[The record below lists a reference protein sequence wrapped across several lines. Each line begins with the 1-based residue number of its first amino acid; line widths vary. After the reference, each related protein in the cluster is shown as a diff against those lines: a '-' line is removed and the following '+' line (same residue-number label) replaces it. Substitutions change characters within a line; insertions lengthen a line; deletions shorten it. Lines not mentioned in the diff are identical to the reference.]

1 MPSGCGYSAVHSTV
15 TSLTVTSC
23 FKFSGKSDHLQDLTF
38 MTSAAERPHAGPH
51 RRWGRPNSPH
61 PPVPLQADS
70 AAIHAEY
77 PGFRWS
83 RGLQQYYTG
92 TVKTV
97 SSLNFRCVRA
107 RCASRVR
114 TECAVP
120 LQMRVCGWSRAGT
133 SLAFVQPCTQSDCAA
148 GAAHPV
154 GPPSTCTG
162 VRPLPLYS
170 VRAGRFDS

>member
-1 MPSGCGYSAVHSTV
+1 
-15 TSLTVTSC
+15 
-23 FKFSGKSDHLQDLTF
+23 

-51 RRWGRPNSPH
+51 RRSGRPNAPH

-83 RGLQQYYTG
+83 RGLQKYYTG

-133 SLAFVQPCTQSDCAA
+133 SLSFVQPCTQSDCAA

-162 VRPLPLYS
+162 VRSLPLYS

>member
-15 TSLTVTSC
+15 TSLTVTSS
-23 FKFSGKSDHLQDLTF
+23 FKFSGKSDLQDLTF

-51 RRWGRPNSPH
+51 RRSGWPNSPL
-61 PPVPLQADS
+61 PPCPSRPIRLPSMPSTRA
-70 AAIHAEY
+70 
-77 PGFRWS
+77 PG
-83 RGLQQYYTG
+83 GLAGGLPKYYTG

-97 SSLNFRCVRA
+97 ASLNFRCVRA

-120 LQMRVCGWSRAGT
+120 LQLRVCGWSRAGT
-133 SLAFVQPCTQSDCAA
+133 SLAFVQPCTQSDCLQVQ
-148 GAAHPV
+148 PTQC

-162 VRPLPLYS
+162 VRPLPQYS